1 MRFLILGPLE
11 VRDGERLVA
20 LGGPQQRAL
29 LALLLARPGRV
40 VSIDQITEQLW
51 GASAPSA
58 ARSLAQECVA
68 GLRRALTTGRDG
80 VLLTRAPGYVLSLAP
95 GALDLDRF
103 DELVK
108 DATQLAE
115 TGARERAAAML
126 REALALWRGPAFD
139 GIDLDPCRSEAARL
153 EEHRLAVVEQ
163 RVANELRLGRHA
175 ELIAELQALTADHP
189 LRERFWAQ
197 LITALHR
204 SDRQADALE
213 AYRTVRATLVGE
225 LGVEPGPALRQAHQD
240 VLSGAPAAVPAQLPT
255 SASAFTGREHDLLR
269 LDEVLGDSGGAP
281 SIAVICGTAGVGK
294 TALAVRWSHRVRDHF
309 DGGQLYADLRGY
321 AAAPRLRPIEV
332 LTGFL
337 RALDV
342 PVERI
347 PADQEQASALY
358 RTILADRR
366 ILVVLD
372 NASSA
377 DQVRPLLPG
386 GRPGL
391 VLVTSR
397 DKLGGLVAREGAA
410 HLTLD
415 VLSPAEARALLE
427 TVLGADRVA
436 GEPAAVAELAARCAY
451 LPLALRIA
459 AANLTLYPRRTVA
472 DQVAEM
478 DALSPLGALAVES
491 DEQHAVR
498 ASYNLSYSGLA
509 TPARRLFRLLG
520 IAPSADHTADDATA
534 VLGDTSPREAAG
546 LLRHLTDAHL
556 LDEHARGRY
565 VSHDLLRLYAMERA
579 DDEDPPDRRRAAIGR
594 LYDGYLRRARAAA
607 DMLYPHMLRL
617 PNATTVPATGRHT
630 YPDETAA
637 LAWLEAERHNLAIAI
652 RYAAAH
658 GPRRAGWQLA
668 DTLRGY
674 FHLRRYASDWFT
686 AADAALLA
694 ARHENDAAAEAAA
707 RHSLGT
713 AYRPGRGEPA
723 PDGPPSRRVR
733 RDGDPSGLPAVH
745 RAQNTV
751 ASMSHA
757 VSGVGADW
765 APKEARFAGRPPA
778 TVGRICW
785 RCVPARTV
793 VPARPVSA
801 IPDGQAITAVWL
813 GTPPAARKVCRTISK
828 SSGWLGRAHT
838 EYPVSVYWP
847 AKPSA
852 SSFASAALEAAAPPL
867 LPGTVPRSTCPAP
880 FSIFPP
886 VPTTSLPGEHR
897 VNAWET
903 GAEVGGMVRGW
914 ISSSVLAGTTPQ
926 NANT

>member
-51 GASAPSA
+51 GTSAPSA
-58 ARSLAQECVA
+58 ARSLAQGCVA
-68 GLRRALTTGRDG
+68 GLRRALSTGRDG
-80 VLLTRAPGYVLSLAP
+80 VLLTRAPGYLLSLPP
-95 GALDLDRF
+95 GTLDLDRF

-108 DATQLAE
+108 DAKQLAE
-115 TGARERAAAML
+115 TSAWERAAAVL

-139 GIDLDPCRSEAARL
+139 GIDLDPCRTEAARL
-153 EEHRLAVVEQ
+153 EEHRLTVVEQ
-163 RVANELRLGRHA
+163 RVAIELRLGRHA
-175 ELIAELQALTADHP
+175 ELIAELQALSADHP

-197 LITALHR
+197 LNTALHR

-255 SASAFTGREHDLLR
+255 SASAFTGREQDLRR
-269 LDEVLGDSGGAP
+269 LDEVLGDSADAP

-294 TALAVRWSHRVRDHF
+294 TALAVRWAHRVRDHF
-309 DGGQLYADLRGY
+309 DGGRLYADLRGY

-342 PVERI
+342 PVERV

-397 DKLGGLVAREGAA
+397 DKLGGLVARDGAA

-478 DALSPLGALAVES
+478 DALSPLGVLAVGS

-520 IAPSADHTADDATA
+520 IAPSADHTADDAAA
-534 VLGDTSPREAAG
+534 VLGDTRPREAAG

-565 VSHDLLRLYAMERA
+565 VSHDLLQLYAMERA
-579 DDEDPPDRRRAAIGR
+579 DDEDPPDRRRAAIDR

-607 DMLYPHMLRL
+607 D
-617 PNATTVPATGRHT
+617 TSTHT
-630 YPDETAA
+630 CSASPT
-637 LAWLEAERHNLAIAI
+637 
-652 RYAAAH
+652 
-658 GPRRAGWQLA
+658 PRR
-668 DTLRGY
+668 
-674 FHLRRYASDWFT
+674 S
-686 AADAALLA
+686 
-694 ARHENDAAAEAAA
+694 
-707 RHSLGT
+707 
-713 AYRPGRGEPA
+713 
-723 PDGPPSRRVR
+723 
-733 RDGDPSGLPAVH
+733 
-745 RAQNTV
+745 
-751 ASMSHA
+751 
-757 VSGVGADW
+757 
-765 APKEARFAGRPPA
+765 RPPA
-778 TVGRICW
+778 AT
-785 RCVPARTV
+785 RT
-793 VPARPVSA
+793 PTR
-801 IPDGQAITAVWL
+801 
-813 GTPPAARKVCRTISK
+813 R
-828 SSGWLGRAHT
+828 
-838 EYPVSVYWP
+838 
-847 AKPSA
+847 
-852 SSFASAALEAAAPPL
+852 
-867 LPGTVPRSTCPAP
+867 PRS
-880 FSIFPP
+880 
-886 VPTTSLPGEHR
+886 PGWR
-897 VNAWET
+897 L
-903 GAEVGGMVRGW
+903 
-914 ISSSVLAGTTPQ
+914 SGTTW
-926 NANT
+926 